1 MKISQIRTR
10 KRDSNHMIRN
20 TIKGEANLVEVDTTW
35 GSIQPMQAVDGVLT
49 VGELK
54 VYHYQQMECTI
65 G

>member
-35 GSIQPMQAVDGVLT
+35 GSIQPMQAVDGVLML
-49 VGELK
+49 EN
-54 VYHYQQMECTI
+54 
-65 G
+65 